1 MDEARWKKGYEV
13 YRRLTGKEENLFA
26 GMGDFSDLIM
36 EFVCG
41 EIYARGTLT
50 WKERQIATL
59 AVLGALGWL
68 PQMKIH
74 MKIALNVGM
83 TETEIEEMLIH
94 IAVYAGFPAAMNGYR
109 ILGEIREE
117 AGNRDG

>member
-1 MDEARWKKGYEV
+1 MDEARWMKGYEV
-13 YRRLTGKEENLFA
+13 YRKLTGREENLFA

-41 EIYARGTLT
+41 DIYSRGTLS
-50 WKERQIATL
+50 WKERQTATI
-59 AVLGALGWL
+59 AVLTALGWL
-68 PQMKIH
+68 PQLKIH

-83 TETEIEEMLIH
+83 TNREIEELLIH

-109 ILGEIREE
+109 ILEEVREE
-117 AGNRDG
+117 MKNQSG